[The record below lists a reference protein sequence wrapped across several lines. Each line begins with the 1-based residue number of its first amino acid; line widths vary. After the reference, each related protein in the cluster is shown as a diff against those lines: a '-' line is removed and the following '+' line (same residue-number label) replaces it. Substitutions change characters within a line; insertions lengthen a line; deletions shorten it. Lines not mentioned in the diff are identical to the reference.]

1 MHKFLPESLLKS
13 TPSPKGKIGPK
24 SSPPT
29 PEEVVRALDYE
40 RIDLLQQNSELRE
53 HVKSLTETI
62 RELQNNNRRQNNN
75 SISSDTAE
83 VSPPKDDSEAQ
94 GGGSVKVLFN
104 KIKDQQRRIEQ
115 LVHREG
121 ILEAESR
128 RCEEALEMYRA
139 RSSEMVEE
147 IENLRLELDSR
158 PTVRAFAQKQKEVQE
173 LESRL
178 HDVIM
183 MRKEA
188 AEVASWKKHLSTSDR
203 IKADKRNHQLGL
215 WIIESIPS
223 TVVKE
228 LLQAACRELDISD
241 VSELQPSI
249 EKLKLAVTAI
259 PRMEAFITRLCNFV
273 FDRQPPRYQEGDQKE
288 RPVMEDVFPILKSWW
303 SRASEHKELS
313 NFRTLISNEV
323 ARRERALAS
332 LSQPKDFG
340 PNAHSIMATN
350 ECTDQA
356 DDRLMKTDPN
366 AILDVIKDLVN
377 FQLESFEHSETFKN
391 AGEFMAQNPEK
402 LTNRLLAHIQYLFD
416 VKELQGLIPR
426 MNQVYLLNEESRNF
440 FNSLRLVLGA
450 SSSVQT
456 SVIIA
461 DTLKRLSPQS

>member
-1 MHKFLPESLLKS
+1 LCSSHPESLLKS
-13 TPSPKGKIGPK
+13 TPSPKGKVGPK

-40 RIDLLQQNSELRE
+40 RIDLQQQNSELRE
-53 HVKSLTETI
+53 QVKSLSETV
-62 RELQNNNRRQNNN
+62 RELQNMTRRQENN
-75 SISSDTAE
+75 ISVDSMAE
-83 VSPPKDDSEAQ
+83 SNPPKDDSEVQ

-128 RCEEALEMYRA
+128 RCEEALEMYKA

-259 PRMEAFITRLCNFV
+259 PRMETFITRLCNFV
-273 FDRQPPRYQEGDQKE
+273 FDRQPPRYQEGDLKE
-288 RPVMEDVFPILKSWW
+288 KPVMEDVFPILKSWW
-303 SRASEHKELS
+303 TRVSEHKDLS
-313 NFRTLISNEV
+313 SFRTLVSNEV
-323 ARRERALAS
+323 MRRERALAS
-332 LSQPKDFG
+332 LSQSREFG
-340 PNAHSIMATN
+340 PSASSVESAI
-350 ECTDQA
+350 DIS
-356 DDRLMKTDPN
+356 DDRILKKDPN
-366 AILDVIKDLVN
+366 VMLDVIKDLVN
-377 FQLESFEHSETFKN
+377 FQLESFEHSEAFKN
-391 AGEFMAQNPEK
+391 ATEFMVQNPEK

-426 MNQVYLLNEESRNF
+426 MNQVYLLSEESRNF
-440 FNSLRLVLGA
+440 FTSLRLVLGA
-450 SSSVQT
+450 SHSVQN